1 MRTYL
6 SLIIFLGLFSQL
18 PAQENLAQKAQEH
31 IYKGYS
37 LNIKS
42 EWDKG
47 LKLFEQ
53 AFQASQE
60 GAEVAY
66 QWTLA
71 QYGYIGYCKNTEKC
85 GDLLSII
92 ETAQKRLKKLIK
104 TKGESSPYSA
114 LMGGLI
120 AMEIEM
126 KPAQMMFLGPKCSSY
141 INESVEFDAKNPRAW
156 VEKGNLRYHA
166 PGIFGG
172 DMEEAIECF
181 KKAIQLFEQDADL
194 RKYSWQYLH
203 ALAWLGK
210 AYEEEGET
218 DLAIKTY
225 RHALEMEP
233 SFSWV
238 KKELLPQALSTR

>member
-6 SLIIFLGLFSQL
+6 SLIIGLGLFVQIS
-18 PAQENLAQKAQEH
+18 AQENLQQEAQAH
-31 IYKGYS
+31 IYKGYT

-47 LKLFEQ
+47 LELFEQ
-53 AFQASQE
+53 AFQASQQGVE
-60 GAEVAY
+60 ESY
-66 QWTLA
+66 QWILA
-71 QYGYIGYCKNTEKC
+71 QYGYIGYCQSTQKC
-85 GDLLSII
+85 GDLIPII
-92 ETAQKRLKKLIK
+92 ESAQKRLKKLIK
-104 TKGESSPYSA
+104 TEGESSSYSA

-141 INESVEFDAKNPRAW
+141 INESVEFDATNPMAW

-181 KKAIQLFEQDADL
+181 QKAIKLFEQDASL
-194 RKYSWQYLH
+194 RKNNWQYLH

-210 AYEEEGET
+210 AYEEEEKME
-218 DLAIKTY
+218 LAIKTY

-238 KKELLPQALSTR
+238 KKELLPQALD